1 MKTFKYWLFSISL
14 FPVFVLFGTSLGL
27 GSVTQLYVFA
37 VLIFPFFRNNL
48 IENVLYI
55 NRRFIF
61 FIIILFSLIFL
72 NIAQSINPVDSFLYW
87 IIYILF
93 IYGFHSWVKF
103 FIKNNKFSELLFFL
117 KQRIGFYMLF
127 SLFLMYV
134 CIFILEMGSNRTM
147 NSFGIINGSVLAYFW
162 FYKFKNSF
170 YKVLLLLILTYG
182 LFISLSRSSLI
193 FSFLSII
200 LIELLSFKKNF
211 KRNLFIATVIFI
223 GFVNSVPLI
232 LNWINNKQFR
242 PGTDITDLA
251 GLAVLNNDR
260 FMLIENFL
268 RVYKNNFFTGYGI
281 NSEYYLLSE
290 WGTNIGVHN
299 GVLEMILTLGVP
311 LSIIFL
317 IFFFF
322 SFKNLYKIS
331 KINLEYKGILCFVL
345 YCLIRSYGETY
356 FIVNIGNVMS
366 IVFLVVL
373 ITFFNIKNSI
383 NG

>member
-170 YKVLLLLILTYG
+170 YKVLLLFILSYG
-182 LFISLSRSSLI
+182 LIISLSRSSLI

-223 GFVNSVPLI
+223 GFVNSVSLI
-232 LNWINNKQFR
+232 LNWINQKQFR

-268 RVYKNNFFTGYGI
+268 RVYKNRF
-281 NSEYYLLSE
+281 
-290 WGTNIGVHN
+290 
-299 GVLEMILTLGVP
+299 IL
-311 LSIIFL
+311 
-317 IFFFF
+317 
-322 SFKNLYKIS
+322 
-331 KINLEYKGILCFVL
+331 
-345 YCLIRSYGETY
+345 
-356 FIVNIGNVMS
+356 
-366 IVFLVVL
+366 
-373 ITFFNIKNSI
+373 
-383 NG
+383 